1 MDGTSLRST
10 GEIERFASHEG
21 LEVRS
26 CNVDDPDGSNR
37 LLADLHV
44 IRTCV
49 SANESNASLFAWASR
64 AFSSLENGPCD
75 HRFSDHDVLD
85 GDSGEIGHRD
95 GVG

>member
-1 MDGTSLRST
+1 MDRTLLHST

-26 CNVDDPDGSNR
+26 GNVDDPNGSNR
-37 LLADLHV
+37 LLADLHIIV
-44 IRTCV
+44 NGGICIPHL
-49 SANESNASLFAWASR
+49 SNGA
-64 AFSSLENGPCD
+64 CD

-85 GDSGEIGHRD
+85 GDPGEIGHRD